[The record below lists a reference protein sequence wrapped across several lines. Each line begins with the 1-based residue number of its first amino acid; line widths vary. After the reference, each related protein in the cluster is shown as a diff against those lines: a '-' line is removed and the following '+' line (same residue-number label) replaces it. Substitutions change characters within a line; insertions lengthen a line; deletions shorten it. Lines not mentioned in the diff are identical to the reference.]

1 MTGNTYNTRKIEF
14 THARKVWREM
24 REKYP
29 AGGRVVNISDWVE
42 AGKKCI
48 PAGTLAKWS
57 VNASGGKEATCY
69 LPSALP
75 TLDATKDSEGK
86 DVAATADLSADYGY
100 TDRDL
105 PIIDGDTV
113 GTITVI
119 YEGEIY
125 KYMLDEAVQPVGRA
139 LVPLVK
145 QVM

>member
-1 MTGNTYNTRKIEF
+1 MTGNTFDTRTIAF
-14 THARKVWREM
+14 THARKVWREQ

-29 AGGRVVNISDWVE
+29 VGGRVVNIDDWAN

-48 PAGTLAKWS
+48 PAGTLAKYS
-57 VNASGGKEATCY
+57 VNATGGKEITCY
-69 LPSALP
+69 LPTDLP
-75 TLDATKDSEGK
+75 TLEATKDSEGK
-86 DVAATADLSADYGY
+86 DMAATADLSADYGY

-105 PIIDGDTV
+105 PIRDGNTV
-113 GTITVI
+113 GTVTVI

-125 KYMLDEAVQPVGRA
+125 KYMLPEAVQPVGRA